1 MTRPDTKDI
10 FAMKPGIFSW
20 FRDQAYDFVYYEIGA
35 GLVFV
40 GDLFRGPLGYSKS
53 LHRQTDKAQARTP
66 EDDEVAEA
74 ASAPLELPTEVDADT
89 KAKPKR
95 KPLPD
100 HLPRVEQVLSLDDAC
115 TDCGGALRELGRDTT
130 DELQYVPGRFVVNQI
145 IRPRMACRDC
155 DCISQAPMPSRPIE
169 KGIPVQGSWPMC

>member
-1 MTRPDTKDI
+1 MSNSPDIIPSEPAELRTFTVGLLAELKN
-10 FAMKPGIFSW
+10 
-20 FRDQAYDFVYYEIGA
+20 RDMLIQKLRHQVA
-35 GLVFV
+35 GQNTHRF
-40 GDLFRGPLGYSKS
+40 GSKAEG
-53 LHRQTDKAQARTP
+53 LDQLQLRL